1 MKTELNFSIPT
12 KALKASI
19 HFSAID
25 DIRSYLN
32 GVHVAPGMIESTDGY
47 TIARIKDGIITID
60 GATDYVGRPV
70 DSIII
75 PIEQAKAL
83 VRQSGREEIV
93 QCTAGISGSIVIDP
107 IEGRFPDFGKVIP
120 AKTSG
125 KAGQFD
131 PELLL
136 RFKKAA
142 KDLGRKGAFA
152 VTHNGTDAALV
163 HILGAPGFVGAIM
176 PWIPEKI
183 S

>member
-32 GVHVAPGMIESTDGY
+32 GVHVSPGMIESSDGY
-47 TIARIKDGIITID
+47 TIARIKDGLVTID
-60 GATDYVGRPV
+60 GAKDHMGRPA

-83 VRQSGREEIV
+83 VRQAGRQEIV

-107 IEGRFPDFGKVIP
+107 IERDYPDVNRVIP
-120 AKTSG
+120 TKTSG
-125 KAGQFD
+125 KAGPFD

-136 RFKKAA
+136 RFKRAS
-142 KDLGRKGAFA
+142 KDLGRRGAF
-152 VTHNGTDAALV
+152 TLSHNGADAALV
-163 HILGAPGFVGAIM
+163 HIAGATGFVGAIM
-176 PWIPEKI
+176 PWLPERI
-183 S
+183 V